1 MFGFFWEYFFILC
14 FFERTDFAILLS
26 SPNVYKGRRSFL
38 MEISRC
44 KDLEVICIV
53 AYEVFFLMYT
63 LLNLKSQH
71 KPCT

>member
-1 MFGFFWEYFFILC
+1 M
-14 FFERTDFAILLS
+14 DFAILLS
-26 SPNVYKGRRSFL
+26 SSNVYKGRRSFF

-44 KDLEVICIV
+44 KDLEVICFV
-53 AYEVFFLMYT
+53 AYEVFFLV